1 MNAQIFKE
9 NFLILR
15 LWWRK
20 MRGLALNELAP
31 LLMNAHV
38 KESVASWTAHGVLAL
53 QTAQPQAALA
63 IAALAEDVG
72 LWNTV
77 TGVGQIVNKT
87 AKFLVF
93 LPPFVNVS

>member
-31 LLMNAHV
+31 F
-38 KESVASWTAHGVLAL
+38 
-53 QTAQPQAALA
+53 
-63 IAALAEDVG
+63 
-72 LWNTV
+72 
-77 TGVGQIVNKT
+77 GQIKVKRET
-87 AKFLVF
+87 RGMESTHRTEVTETTRLA
-93 LPPFVNVS
+93 